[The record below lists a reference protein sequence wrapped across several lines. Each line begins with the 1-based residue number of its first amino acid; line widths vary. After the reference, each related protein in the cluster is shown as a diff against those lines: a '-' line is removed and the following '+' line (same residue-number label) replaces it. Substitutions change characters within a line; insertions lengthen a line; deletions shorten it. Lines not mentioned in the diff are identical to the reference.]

1 METIRKPPMNKPQQR
16 YQKKRQL
23 EKETLNDL
31 MLLTATALE
40 ENDALKKRIA
50 ELEKGGK

>member
-1 METIRKPPMNKPQQR
+1 MEIKRKLPLNKPQQR
-16 YQKKRQL
+16 FQKKKQL